1 MPRQKLADLSADGE
15 FARRHIGPNQ
25 AETRAML
32 ADLGY
37 ASLGELAEAAMPAA
51 ILTGSVP
58 AFEPLSEAGA
68 LAALRAF
75 AARNR
80 PIKSMIGLGY
90 SGTATPP
97 VIVRNVIE
105 NPGWYTAYTPYQAEI
120 SQGRMEA
127 LLAFQQ
133 TTVDLT
139 GLPIANA
146 SLLDEATAAAE
157 AMTLMKRVVR
167 TESKILFADAA
178 CHPQTLAVV
187 RTRAAPLG
195 LAVEVGDPERDL
207 DAARVFGVLLQ
218 YPDTAGRVRDWRR
231 LAEKIHAAGAL
242 LAVAA
247 DPLALALLVPPGE
260 WGADVAVGSFQ
271 RFGVP
276 MGFGGPHAA
285 FMAVREEHRRQI
297 PGRLIGVSID
307 ARGKPALRLALQT
320 REQHIRREK
329 ATSNICTA
337 QVLLANIAAFYAIYH
352 GPEGVKRIA
361 LRVHRLAAILAA
373 GLKKLGVAVESAAF
387 FDTVVARAGES
398 PRALNDAPLSGRA
411 SGNAA
416 PVLARARALGV
427 NLRDFGDGRIG
438 VATDETTTEDDLVR
452 VWTAFAGGKEPAFGP
467 ADLDAATPDA
477 IPAPLRRATPFL
489 THPVFNSHHSE
500 TAMMRFLKRLEDRD
514 LALNRAMIP
523 LGSCTMKLNAA
534 AEMLPIGWP
543 GFADIHPFAP
553 LDQAE
558 GYLAMIRDL
567 ERRLKDITGFAAVSL
582 QPNAGAQG
590 EYAGLLAIRKY
601 HAANGQRGRDV
612 CLIPASAH
620 GTNPASASM
629 AGLAVVVVE
638 CDAAGNIDLADLGA
652 KAAAHRDRLA
662 ALMVTYPSTHGVFEA
677 GIRDICRIVHD
688 HGGQVYMDG
697 ANLNALVG
705 YCRPALLG
713 ADVMHINLHKTFAI
727 PHGGGGP
734 GVGPIGVA
742 AHLAP
747 YLPNHPLVPEA
758 GPSGGIGPV
767 AAAPWGS
774 AGVLSISWSYIAL
787 MGSEGLKRATEA
799 ALLAANYVARR
810 LRPHY
815 PVLYTGRNGLVAHEC
830 ILDTRPLKETS
841 GITAE
846 DIAKRL
852 MDYGF
857 HAPTMS
863 FPVPGTLMVEPTES
877 EPKAELDRFI
887 QAMIAIKGEIAR
899 IERGDWPRAD
909 NPLRNAPHTAD
920 MIAAE
925 DWAHPYSREVA
936 AFPLAALKAGK
947 YWPPVARVDNVYGD
961 RHVVCVC
968 PPPESTRDAAE

>member
-1 MPRQKLADLSADGE
+1 MSRPTLADLSADSE
-15 FARRHIGPNQ
+15 FVRRHIGPNE

-32 ADLGY
+32 AELGY
-37 ASLGELAEAAMPAA
+37 ATSSELAEAAMPSA
-51 ILTGSVP
+51 IRTQGIP
-58 AFEPLSEAGA
+58 AFDPLSEAGV
-68 LAALRAF
+68 LAAMRAF

-80 PIKSMIGLGY
+80 PLKPMIGLGY
-90 SGTATPP
+90 AGTVTPP

-133 TTVDLT
+133 MTVDLT
-139 GLPIANA
+139 GLPVANA

-157 AMTLMKRVVR
+157 AMTLMKRVSR
-167 TESKILFADAA
+167 GDSKILFADAA

-187 RTRAAPLG
+187 RTRAEPLG
-195 LAVEVGDPERDL
+195 LTVVIGHPERDL
-207 DAARVFGVLLQ
+207 DPKRVFGVLLQ
-218 YPDTAGRVRDWRR
+218 YPNTDGHVADWRT
-231 LAEKIHAAGAL
+231 LAEKIHAAGSL

-247 DPLALALLVPPGE
+247 DPLALVLLVPPGE
-260 WGADVAVGSFQ
+260 WGADVVVGSFQ

-352 GPEGVKRIA
+352 GPEGVTRIA
-361 LRVHRLAAILAA
+361 QRTHRLAAILAA
-373 GLKKLGVAVESAAF
+373 GLKKLGVAVENDAF
-387 FDTVVARAGES
+387 FDTVVAKPGDKS
-398 PRALNDAPLSGRA
+398 
-411 SGNAA
+411 AA
-416 PVLARARALGV
+416 VLARARAQGL

-452 VWTAFAGGKEPAFGP
+452 VWTAFGGKAPAF
-467 ADLDAATPDA
+467 AITDLDKTTADA
-477 IPAPLRRATPFL
+477 IPAMLRRATPFL
-489 THPVFNSHHSE
+489 VHPVFNSHHSE

-514 LALNRAMIP
+514 IALNRAMIP

-534 AEMLPIGWP
+534 AEMLPIGWRE
-543 GFADIHPFAP
+543 FADVHPFTP
-553 LDQAE
+553 LDQVP
-558 GYLAMIRDL
+558 GYLEMIRDL
-567 ERRLKDITGFAAVSL
+567 EKKLIDITGFAALSL
-582 QPNAGAQG
+582 QPNAGSQG

-601 HAANGQRGRDV
+601 HAARGQRGRDV

-620 GTNPASASM
+620 GTNPASATL
-629 AGLAVVVVE
+629 AGLSVVVVE
-638 CDAAGNIDLADLGA
+638 CDANGNIDLGDLAA

-662 ALMVTYPSTHGVFEA
+662 ALMVTYPSTHGVYEA

-705 YCRPALLG
+705 YCRPAELG

-758 GPSGGIGPV
+758 GPTDGIGPV

-787 MGSEGLKRATEA
+787 MGSGGLKRATEA

-810 LRPHY
+810 LSPHY
-815 PVLYTGRNGLVAHEC
+815 PVLFTGQNGLVAHEC
-830 ILDTRPLKETS
+830 IFDTRPLKESS

-887 QAMIAIKGEIAR
+887 EAMIAIRIEIAKV
-899 IERGDWPRAD
+899 ERGDWPRAD
-909 NPLRNAPHTAD
+909 NPLCNAPHTAD
-920 MIAAE
+920 TIAAE
-925 DWAHPYSREVA
+925 SWTHPYSREVA
-936 AFPLAALKAGK
+936 TFPLPSLKTGK

-968 PPPESTRDAAE
+968 PPMESYRDAAE

>member
-1 MPRQKLADLSADGE
+1 MSPPTLADLADAGG
-15 FARRHIGPNQ
+15 FARRHIGPNED
-25 AETRAML
+25 ETRAML
-32 ADLGY
+32 AELGY
-37 ASLGELAEAAMPAA
+37 ASLGALSLAAMPDA
-51 ILTGSVP
+51 IRTGGVVP
-58 AFEPLSEAGA
+58 FAPLSEAQA
-68 LAALRAF
+68 LAALDAF

-80 PIKSMIGLGY
+80 PLKSMIGLGY
-90 SGTATPP
+90 AGTATPP
-97 VIVRNVIE
+97 VIVRNVVE

-133 TTVDLT
+133 MTVDLA
-139 GLPIANA
+139 GLPVANA

-157 AMTLMKRVVR
+157 AMTLMKRVAR
-167 TESKILFADAA
+167 SASKTLFVDAA

-187 RTRAAPLG
+187 RTRAEPLG
-195 LAVEVGDPERDL
+195 LAVQTGDPARDL
-207 DAARVFGVLLQ
+207 DPARVFGVLLQ
-218 YPDTAGRVRDWRR
+218 YPDTEGWARDWRG
-231 LAEKIHAAGAL
+231 LAEKIHAADAL
-242 LAVAA
+242 LAVAT

-276 MGFGGPHAA
+276 MWFGGPHAA
-285 FMAVREEHRRQI
+285 FMAVREEHRRQM

-307 ARGKPALRLALQT
+307 ARGKSALRLALQT

-352 GPEGVKRIA
+352 GPEGIRRIA
-361 LRVHRLAAILAA
+361 LRAHRLAAILAA
-373 GLKKLGVAVESAAF
+373 GLKKLGVAVAHDAF
-387 FDTVVARAGES
+387 FDTVVARAKS
-398 PRALNDAPLSGRA
+398 PSAVFAK
-411 SGNAA
+411 
-416 PVLARARALGV
+416 ARELGI

-438 VATDETTTEDDLVR
+438 VSTDETTTEDDLVR
-452 VWTAFAGGKEPAFGP
+452 VWTAFADGKKPSFAP
-467 ADLDAATPDA
+467 ADLDGSTADA
-477 IPAPLRRATPFL
+477 ISSALRRASPFL
-489 THPVFNSHHSE
+489 AHPVFNSHHSE
-500 TAMMRFLKRLEDRD
+500 TAMMRYLKRLEDHD

-534 AEMLPIGWP
+534 AEMLPIGKRA
-543 GFADIHPFAP
+543 FAELHPFAP

-558 GYLAMIRDL
+558 GTLAMIADL
-567 ERRLKDITGFAAVSL
+567 EKRLRELTGFAAISL
-582 QPNAGAQG
+582 QPNAGSQG

-601 HAANGQRGRDV
+601 HATRGQGARDV

-629 AGLAVVVVE
+629 AGLAVQVVE
-638 CDAAGNIDLADLGA
+638 CDQAGNIDLADLAA
-652 KAAAHRDRLA
+652 KAQAHQDRLA
-662 ALMVTYPSTHGVFEA
+662 ALMVTYPSTHGVYEA
-677 GIRDICRIVHD
+677 AIRDICRVVHD

-705 YCRPALLG
+705 YCRPAELG

-742 AHLAP
+742 PHLAP
-747 YLPNHPLVPEA
+747 FLPNHPLAPEA
-758 GPSGGIGPV
+758 GPKSGIGPV

-774 AGVLSISWSYIAL
+774 AGVLAISWSYIAM
-787 MGSEGLKRATEA
+787 MGSDGLKRATEA
-799 ALLAANYVARR
+799 ALLAANYVASR
-810 LRPHY
+810 LRSHY
-815 PVLYTGRNGLVAHEC
+815 PVLYAGRGGLVAHEC

-841 GITAE
+841 GVTAE

-877 EPKAELDRFI
+877 EPKSELDRFVA
-887 QAMIAIKGEIAR
+887 AMIAIRAEIAK
-899 IERGDWPRAD
+899 IERGEWPRAD
-909 NPLRNAPHTAD
+909 NPLKNAPHTAD
-920 MIAAE
+920 MIAA
-925 DWAHPYSREVA
+925 DAWAHPYGREIA
-936 AFPLAALKAGK
+936 AFPIVELKSGK

-961 RHVVCVC
+961 RHVVCTC
-968 PPPESTRDAAE
+968 PPMESYRDAAE

>member
-1 MPRQKLADLSADGE
+1 MPRPTLADLSARNE
-15 FARRHIGPNQ
+15 FVRRHIGPNE
-25 AETRAML
+25 AETHAML
-32 ADLGY
+32 AELGY
-37 ASLGELAEAAMPAA
+37 ASLGELAEAAMPAV
-51 ILTGSVP
+51 IRTGGVP
-58 AFEPLSEAGA
+58 HFEPLSEAQT

-75 AARNR
+75 ARRNR
-80 PIKSMIGLGY
+80 LLKSMIGLGY
-90 SGTATPP
+90 AGTVTPP

-133 TTVDLT
+133 MTVDLT

-157 AMTLMKRVVR
+157 AMTLMKRVAR
-167 TESKILFADAA
+167 TESKVLFADAA

-187 RTRAAPLG
+187 RTRAEPLG
-195 LAVEVGDPERDL
+195 LAVEVGEPERDL
-207 DAARVFGVLLQ
+207 DPARVFGVLLQ

-247 DPLALALLVPPGE
+247 DPLALALLVPPGD
-260 WGADVAVGSFQ
+260 WGADVVVGSFQ

-285 FMAVREEHRRQI
+285 FMAVHEDHRRQI

-307 ARGKPALRLALQT
+307 ARGNPALRLALQT

-352 GPEGVKRIA
+352 GPDGVKRIA
-361 LRVHRLAAILAA
+361 LRTHRLAAILAA
-373 GLKKLGVAVESAAF
+373 GLGKLGIAVENADF
-387 FDTVVARAGES
+387 FDTVVARVADATDVLS
-398 PRALNDAPLSGRA
+398 RAH
-411 SGNAA
+411 
-416 PVLARARALGV
+416 ALGV

-438 VATDETTTEDDLVR
+438 IATDETTTADALVR

-467 ADLDAATPDA
+467 TDLDAATADA

-543 GFADIHPFAP
+543 GFADVHPFVP

-567 ERRLKDITGFAAVSL
+567 EKRLMEITGFAAVSL

-601 HAANGQRGRDV
+601 LAVQGQRGRDV

-638 CDAAGNIDLADLGA
+638 CDAEGNIDLADLRA

-774 AGVLSISWSYIAL
+774 AGVLAISWGYIAL
-787 MGSEGLKRATEA
+787 MGSDGLKRATEA

-810 LRPHY
+810 LGGHY
-815 PVLYTGRNGLVAHEC
+815 PVLYAGRNGLVAHEC
-830 ILDTRPLKETS
+830 ILDTRPLKDTS

-877 EPKAELDRFI
+877 EPKAELDRFV
-887 QAMIAIKGEIAR
+887 QAMIAIRGEIAR

-925 DWAHPYSREVA
+925 DWAHPYSREAA
-936 AFPLAALKAGK
+936 AFPLASLKAGK

-968 PPPESTRDAAE
+968 PPLESYRDAAE

>member
-1 MPRQKLADLSADGE
+1 MPAPRTPSPRLADLGDTND
-15 FARRHIGPNQ
+15 FVRRHIGPN
-25 AETRAML
+25 ADDIRAML
-32 ADLGY
+32 AELGY
-37 ASLGELAEAAMPAA
+37 GSLIQLAEAAMPDA
-51 ILTGSVP
+51 IRTGGVAP
-58 AFEPLSEAGA
+58 FAPLSESDA
-68 LAALRAF
+68 LAALRGF

-80 PIKSMIGLGY
+80 PLKSMIGLGY
-90 SGTATPP
+90 SGTATPA

-133 TTVDLT
+133 MTVDLT
-139 GLPIANA
+139 GLAVANA

-157 AMTLMKRVVR
+157 AMTLMKRVARSGSAV
-167 TESKILFADAA
+167 LFADSA

-187 RTRAAPLG
+187 RTRAEPLG
-195 LAVEVGDPERDL
+195 LKVEIGDPARDL
-207 DAARVFGVLLQ
+207 DPARVFGVLLQ
-218 YPDTAGRVRDWRR
+218 YPDTAGAARDWRG
-231 LAEKIHAAGAL
+231 LADKLHAANAL
-242 LAVAA
+242 LAVAC
-247 DPLALALLVPPGE
+247 DPLALALLAPPGE

-285 FMAVREEHRRQI
+285 FMAVREEHRRQM
-297 PGRLIGVSID
+297 PGRLIGVSVD
-307 ARGKPALRLALQT
+307 ARGKPAFRLALQT

-352 GPEGVKRIA
+352 GPDGIRRIA
-361 LRVHRLAAILAA
+361 LRAHRLAAILAA
-373 GLKKLGVAVESAAF
+373 GLGKLGIKTEHDAF
-387 FDTVVARAGES
+387 FDTVVARVPNAG
-398 PRALNDAPLSGRA
+398 AVTAK
-411 SGNAA
+411 
-416 PVLARARALGV
+416 ARELGI
-427 NLRDFGDGRIG
+427 NLRDFKDGRIG
-438 VATDETTTEDDLVR
+438 VSTDETTAEDDVAR
-452 VWTAFAGGKEPAFGP
+452 VWAAFAGGKRPSFAP
-467 ADLDAATPDA
+467 ADLDAAVPDA
-477 IPAPLRRATPFL
+477 IPAALRRATPFL
-489 THPVFNSHHSE
+489 AHPVFNSHHSE
-500 TAMMRFLKRLEDRD
+500 TAMMRYLKRLEDRD

-534 AEMLPIGWP
+534 AEMLPIGW
-543 GFADIHPFAP
+543 GEFAGLHPFAP

-558 GYLAMIRDL
+558 GTRAMIRDL
-567 ERRLKDITGFAAVSL
+567 ERRLCDLTGFAAVSL
-582 QPNAGAQG
+582 QPNAGSQG
-590 EYAGLLAIRKY
+590 EYAGLLAIRKH
-601 HAANGQRGRDV
+601 HAARGQGARDV

-620 GTNPASASM
+620 GTNPASATM
-629 AGLAVVVVE
+629 AGLSVVVVA
-638 CDAAGNIDLADLGA
+638 CDAAGNIDLRDLEA
-652 KAAAHRDRLA
+652 QAARHRDRLA

-688 HGGQVYMDG
+688 AGGQVYMDG

-705 YCRPALLG
+705 YCRPAELG

-747 YLPNHPLVPEA
+747 YLPNHPLVPDA
-758 GPSGGIGPV
+758 GPATGIGPV

-774 AGVLSISWSYIAL
+774 AGVLTISWSYIAM

-799 ALLAANYVARR
+799 ALLAANYVAKR
-810 LRPHY
+810 LAGHY

-841 GITAE
+841 GVSAE

-877 EPKAELDRFI
+877 EPKAELDRFVR
-887 QAMIAIKGEIAR
+887 AMIAIKGEIAR
-899 IERGDWPRAD
+899 IERGDWPRDD
-909 NPLRNAPHTAD
+909 NPLHHAPHTAD
-920 MIAAE
+920 MFAAE
-925 DWAHPYSREVA
+925 TWTHAYGRETA
-936 AFPLAALKAGK
+936 AFPLPELKSGK

-968 PPPESTRDAAE
+968 PPIEAYRDAAE